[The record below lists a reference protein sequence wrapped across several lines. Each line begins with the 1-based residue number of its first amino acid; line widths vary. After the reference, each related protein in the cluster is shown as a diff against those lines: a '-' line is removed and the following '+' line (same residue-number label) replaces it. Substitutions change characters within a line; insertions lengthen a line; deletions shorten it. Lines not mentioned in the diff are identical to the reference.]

1 MLQAKTKEQLYKIA
15 EIIGMDA
22 YEVFSE
28 NTSAFLGKF
37 EPIHSIQ
44 IDIPIS
50 FNQMAEIVDYLREQ
64 NNKQQ
69 DNGRN
74 NDLHS
79 S

>member
-28 NTSAFLGKF
+28 NPSAFLGKF

-44 IDIPIS
+44 TDIPIS

-74 NDLHS
+74 YNLHS

>member
-1 MLQAKTKEQLYKIA
+1 MYMLQAKSREELYKIA

-28 NTSAFLGKF
+28 NPSAFLGKF

-50 FNQMAEIVDYLREQ
+50 FSQMAEIVDYLREQ
-64 NNKQQ
+64 TNK
-69 DNGRN
+69 
-74 NDLHS
+74 
-79 S
+79 